1 MHTRQNKEPQNGNSC
16 ACEAQEETC
25 FAKGLKLGL
34 LSASVTLW
42 DQPNPERDH
51 SALRFIAGGTSGSG
65 LGTVFI
71 PRVVPGAVCNE
82 KIRSRPSSARRAV
95 SSYCP
100 VAVFSAEGRWFS
112 SAFKRGISSFSR
124 ATGTTRG

>member
-25 FAKGLKLGL
+25 FAKGLKQGL
-34 LSASVTLW
+34 VFASVTLW

-71 PRVVPGAVCNE
+71 PHVVPGAVCNAFL
-82 KIRSRPSSARRAV
+82 RPPSLRGPNDASSAARKQR
-95 SSYCP
+95 
-100 VAVFSAEGRWFS
+100 
-112 SAFKRGISSFSR
+112 
-124 ATGTTRG
+124 